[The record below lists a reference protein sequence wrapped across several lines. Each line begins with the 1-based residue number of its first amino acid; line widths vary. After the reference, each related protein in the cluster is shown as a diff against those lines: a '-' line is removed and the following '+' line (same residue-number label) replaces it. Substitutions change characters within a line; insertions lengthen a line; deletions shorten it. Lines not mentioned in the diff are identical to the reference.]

1 MPVWL
6 RQEIQDVSREAGRRL
21 VPAQATGSVCKI
33 AEVTCYAHS
42 FMSRSRIALVS
53 AATAAIVV
61 AGGIGLAAVINGR
74 ESQPGTTSSVAV
86 ESPVPTP
93 APTSTTTPHQEPTD
107 PLTGGE
113 LSDHEVIAAK
123 VENIA
128 AARPQV
134 GLSQADITFVQ
145 EVEGA
150 QTRLIAVY
158 HSRFPKRLGPIRSA
172 RSTDVQLLPLF
183 GKPGLVYS
191 GANASVQRKINNASI
206 VAISRSTR
214 DSRRVAPHNVF
225 VNLSKIAK
233 STKLPKASPIGWTFS
248 DEASRGP
255 TAKTVKVRVGHDT
268 FDFGYS
274 SGRYVVRWNGSR
286 YVDGDSRTITKAD
299 NVVIMNV
306 RNHPDGNRD
315 VRGAPSVQSDTVGKG
330 AVTIY
335 RDGRKIDGRW
345 QRTKASGP
353 LHFSDKSGVPIALKP
368 GQTWVVLTG

>member
-1 MPVWL
+1 M
-6 RQEIQDVSREAGRRL
+6 R
-21 VPAQATGSVCKI
+21 
-33 AEVTCYAHS
+33 
-42 FMSRSRIALVS
+42 RSRVALIS
-53 AATAAIVV
+53 AATATVLV
-61 AGGIGLAAVINGR
+61 AGGISLGAVISGLGS
-74 ESQPGTTSSVAV
+74 EPGTTSSVGV
-86 ESPVPTP
+86 ESPVPTLS
-93 APTSTTTPHQEPTD
+93 PTSTTTPHQQPTD

-150 QTRLIAVY
+150 QTRLVAVY

-191 GANASVQRKINNASI
+191 GANASVQSKINNSSI
-206 VAISRSTR
+206 VPIARSTR

-225 VNLSKIAK
+225 VDLSKIAK
-233 STKLPKASPIGWTFS
+233 STKLPKASSIGWTFS
-248 DEASRGP
+248 NEAPRGA
-255 TAKTVKVRVGHDT
+255 TAKTIKVRVGHDT
-268 FDFGYS
+268 FAFGYT

-286 YVDGDSRTITKAD
+286 YADGDSRAITKAD
-299 NVVIMNV
+299 NVVIMRV

-315 VRGAPSVQSDTVGKG
+315 VRGAASVQSDTVGKG

-335 RDGRKIDGRW
+335 RDGKKVDGRW
-345 QRTKASGP
+345 RRTKVSAP
-353 LHFSDKSGVPIALKP
+353 LHFTDESGKPIALKP
-368 GQTWVVLTG
+368 GQTWVVLAG

>member
-1 MPVWL
+1 
-6 RQEIQDVSREAGRRL
+6 
-21 VPAQATGSVCKI
+21 
-33 AEVTCYAHS
+33 
-42 FMSRSRIALVS
+42 MSRSRIALVS
-53 AATAAIVV
+53 AATAAVVV
-61 AGGIGLAAVINGR
+61 AGGISLAAVISSR
-74 ESQPGTTSSVAV
+74 EPEPGMTSSVAV
-86 ESPVPTP
+86 ESPLPTP
-93 APTSTTTPHQEPTD
+93 NTTPHWQRTD

-145 EVEGA
+145 EVEAA

-206 VAISRSTR
+206 VPIARTTR
-214 DSRRVAPHNVF
+214 DNRRVAPHNVF

-233 STKLPKASPIGWTFS
+233 STKLPKASSIGWTFS
-248 DEASRGP
+248 DEAPQGP
-255 TAKTVKVRVGHDT
+255 TARAVKVRVGHDT
-268 FDFGYS
+268 FDFGYT
-274 SGRYVVRWNGSR
+274 SGEYTVRWNGSR
-286 YVDGDSRTITKAD
+286 YADGDSRAITKAD
-299 NVVIMNV
+299 NVVIMKV
-306 RNHPDGNRD
+306 RNHADGNRD
-315 VRGAPSVQSDTVGKG
+315 VRGTPSVQSDTVGKG

-335 RDGRKIDGRW
+335 RDGKKIDGGW
-345 QRTKASGP
+345 KRTKVSAP
-353 LHFSDKSGVPIALKP
+353 LHFTDKSGKPIALKP
-368 GQTWVVLTG
+368 GQTWVVLAG

>member
-1 MPVWL
+1 
-6 RQEIQDVSREAGRRL
+6 
-21 VPAQATGSVCKI
+21 
-33 AEVTCYAHS
+33 
-42 FMSRSRIALVS
+42 MSRSRIALVS

-61 AGGIGLAAVINGR
+61 AGGIGLTAVISGR
-74 ESQPGTTSSVAV
+74 ESEPGTTSSVAA
-86 ESPVPTP
+86 ESPVPP
-93 APTSTTTPHQEPTD
+93 SPTSTTTPHQQPTD

-172 RSTDVQLLPLF
+172 RSTDIQLLPLF

-191 GANASVQRKINNASI
+191 GANASVQRKISNASI
-206 VAISRSTR
+206 VPIVRSTR

-233 STKLPKASPIGWTFS
+233 STKLPKASAIGWTFS
-248 DEASRGP
+248 DEAPRGP
-255 TAKTVKVRVGHDT
+255 TAKAVKVRVGHDI
-268 FDFGYS
+268 FDFGYT
-274 SGRYVVRWNGSR
+274 SGRYTVRWNGSR
-286 YVDGDSRTITKAD
+286 YADGDSRAITKAD
-299 NVVIMNV
+299 NVVIMKV

-315 VRGAPSVQSDTVGKG
+315 VRGTPSIQSDTVGKG

-335 RDGRKIDGRW
+335 RDGKKIDGGW
-345 QRTKASGP
+345 KRTKVSAP
-353 LHFSDKSGVPIALKP
+353 LHFTDKSGKPIALKP
-368 GQTWVVLTG
+368 GQTWVALAG